1 MNPISELIEL
11 FSKFPG
17 IGPRQ
22 AKRFVYF
29 LLSKDPQYRNELSEA
44 LARLNEEI
52 VQCASCFRYFQKKAQ
67 EETLCSLCQDKERS
81 KEQLL
86 IVEKDVDFENMHKA
100 GIWNGF
106 YFILGG
112 VIPLLEKEPAKKI
125 RARELFHII
134 QERAKNDGLREVVL
148 AMNANHEGEN
158 TAIYLLKIL
167 EPLVEKYSLSIT
179 SLGRGLSTG
188 TELEYSDKETLKD
201 ALSSRR

>member
-1 MNPISELIEL
+1 MNPISQLIEL

-29 LLSKDPQYRNELSEA
+29 LLSKDAEFRNELSGA
-44 LARLNEEI
+44 LARLSEE
-52 VQCASCFRYFQKKAQ
+52 VSQCSSCFRYFQRSGGEEKICSVCSEDDRDKAM
-67 EETLCSLCQDKERS
+67 LMV
-81 KEQLL
+81 
-86 IVEKDVDFENMHKA
+86 VEKDVDLENMHKA

-112 VIPLLEKEPAKKI
+112 AIPVLEKEPAKKI
-125 RARELFHII
+125 RAKELFYAI
-134 QERAKNDGLREVVL
+134 QDRAKNNGLREVVL
-148 AMNANHEGEN
+148 AMNANSEGEN

-167 EPLVEKYSLSIT
+167 EPLAEKYSISIT

>member
-1 MNPISELIEL
+1 MNPISQLIEL

-29 LLSKDPQYRNELSEA
+29 LLSKDAEFRNELSA
-44 LARLNEEI
+44 TLARLNEE
-52 VQCASCFRYFQKKAQ
+52 VDQCSSCFRYFQKSGGEEKICSVCNEDDRDKAM
-67 EETLCSLCQDKERS
+67 LMV
-81 KEQLL
+81 
-86 IVEKDVDFENMHKA
+86 IEKDVDLENMYKA

-112 VIPLLEKEPAKKI
+112 AIPILEKEPAKKI
-125 RARELFHII
+125 RAKELFYTI
-134 QERAKNDGLREVVL
+134 QDRAKNNGLREVVL
-148 AMNANHEGEN
+148 AMNANSEGEN

-167 EPLVEKYSLSIT
+167 EPLAEKYSLSIT

-201 ALSSRR
+201 ALASRR

>member
-1 MNPISELIEL
+1 MNPISSLIES

-29 LLSKDPQYRNELSEA
+29 LLSKDPTYRNDLSNA
-44 LARLNEEI
+44 LTRLNEEI
-52 VQCASCFRYFQKKAQ
+52 VQCTSCFRYFQKIN
-67 EETLCSLCQDKERS
+67 EGEVFCSLCRDDERT

-86 IVEKDVDFENMHKA
+86 VVEKDVDFENMHKA

-112 VIPLLEKEPAKKI
+112 AIPLLEKEPAKKI
-125 RARELFHII
+125 RARELFHLV

-158 TAIYLLKIL
+158 TALYLMKIL
-167 EPLVEKYSLSIT
+167 EPLAEKYSLSIT

-188 TELEYSDKETLKD
+188 TELEYSDKDTLRD
-201 ALSSRR
+201 ALESRR